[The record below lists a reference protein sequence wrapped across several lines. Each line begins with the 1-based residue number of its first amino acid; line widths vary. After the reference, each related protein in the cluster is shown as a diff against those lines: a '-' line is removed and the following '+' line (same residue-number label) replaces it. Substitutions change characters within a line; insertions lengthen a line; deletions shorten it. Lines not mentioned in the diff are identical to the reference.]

1 MLHHATGEY
10 VELPGLERGHHRR
23 AARGRD
29 LPEAA
34 REYLDFIADFLGVPI
49 VLVGVGPGRDQIIW
63 TEAGDRL
70 DAAAA

>member
-10 VELPGLERGHHRR
+10 VELPGWSEDISECRSE
-23 AARGRD
+23 AD

-34 REYLDFIADFLGVPI
+34 RDYLDFIEDFVGVPI
-49 VLVGVGPGRDQIIW
+49 VLVGVGPGREQIIW
-63 TEAGDRL
+63 TPAGDRL